1 MPAMESKPFV
11 DAYRGL
17 NSSYFKLIDSLSA
30 LRALSSIAI
39 QSRSDQELMDRA
51 LGVLVENQD
60 LERCSIYIL
69 RDDVL
74 TIAAGMDW
82 EDLISIERGTGRA
95 LHSRET
101 TFRLGEGVVGL
112 AAQSGELQH
121 CRECSEDKRFLPRCE
136 PCHPDDVA
144 ASGGSNA
151 VVGSIISVPILGGDE
166 ILGVLN
172 VSHPHVDFF
181 GEGHERTLRIF
192 CNILGQ
198 LLVNNRFIHQMDE
211 LVQERTRQL
220 EQALEDAEEL
230 KQRYE
235 TLSIIDDL
243 TQLHNR
249 RFFFPETR
257 AALARTVRD
266 ELPFSLL
273 LLDVDHFKV
282 VNDSFGHATGDEVLR
297 EVATLIREQIREG
310 DILARFG
317 GEEFVLALPNTDQ
330 AGAMLL
336 ADRIRR
342 QVKEHR
348 WDLKGKHLTVTLS
361 IGAAEIS
368 EYGEKESQAILD
380 HLIMQ
385 ADQAL
390 YFGKHNGRDQACA
403 YADIACKL

>member
-1 MPAMESKPFV
+1 MDSKTFV

-17 NSSYFKLIDSLSA
+17 NSSYFKLVDSLSA

-39 QSRSDQELMDRA
+39 ECRSDQDLMDRA
-51 LGVLVENQD
+51 LAVLVENHD
-60 LERCSIYIL
+60 LERCSIYL
-69 RDDVL
+69 LQDGVL
-74 TIAAGMDW
+74 VNAAGMDW
-82 EDLISIERGTGRA
+82 EDQISLDRGNGRIPR
-95 LHSRET
+95 SREIQ
-101 TFRLGEGVVGL
+101 FKLGEGVVGL

-121 CRECSEDKRFLPRCE
+121 CHDCSLDKRFRPRCS
-136 PCHPDDVA
+136 PCHPDRIQED
-144 ASGGSNA
+144 SGAA
-151 VVGSIISVPILGGDE
+151 VVGSIISVPITGGDE

-172 VSHPHVDFF
+172 VSHPHPGFF
-181 GEGHERTLRIF
+181 DEGHERTLRIF

-220 EQALEDAEEL
+220 QQALDDAEEL

-235 TLSIIDDL
+235 TLSVIDDL

-257 AALARTVRD
+257 ASLARAVRQKS
-266 ELPFSLL
+266 PFSVLL
-273 LLDVDHFKV
+273 IDVDHFKV
-282 VNDSFGHATGDEVLR
+282 VNDNFGHATGDVVLR
-297 EVATLIREQIREG
+297 QVAEIIQQQIREG

-330 AGAMLL
+330 TGAMQL
-336 ADRIRR
+336 AERIRSA
-342 QVKEHR
+342 VKNFNWSVTEKP
-348 WDLKGKHLTVTLS
+348 LKITLS
-361 IGAAEIS
+361 IGAAEMVNPEDKDS
-368 EYGEKESQAILD
+368 NKILD
-380 HLIMQ
+380 KLIIE

-403 YADIACKL
+403 FSEIACNL

>member
-1 MPAMESKPFV
+1 METKPFV
-11 DAYRGL
+11 EAYRGL

-39 QSRSDQELMDRA
+39 QSKSDQELMDRA

-69 RDDVL
+69 RDETL

-82 EDLISIERGTGRA
+82 EDLISIQRGIGRA
-95 LHSRET
+95 PHARDTE
-101 TFRLGEGVVGL
+101 FNLGEGLVGI
-112 AAQSGELQH
+112 AAQTGELQH
-121 CRECSEDKRFLPRCE
+121 CRECTRDQRFLPRCK
-136 PCHPDDVA
+136 PCQPDAIAVSDEV
-144 ASGGSNA
+144 GT
-151 VVGSIISVPILGGDE
+151 VVGSIISVPISGGDD

-172 VSHPHVDFF
+172 VSHPHAGFF
-181 GEGHERTLRIF
+181 GEEHERTLRIF

-220 EQALEDAEEL
+220 QQALDDAEEL

-235 TLSIIDDL
+235 MLSVIDDL

-257 AALARTVRD
+257 AALARAVRY
-266 ELPFSLL
+266 ELPFSVLL
-273 LLDVDHFKV
+273 IDVDHFKV
-282 VNDSFGHATGDEVLR
+282 VNDSFGHATGDVVLR
-297 EVATLIREQIREG
+297 QVAELIKRQIREG

-317 GEEFVLALPNTDQ
+317 GEEFILALPNTDQ
-330 AGAMLL
+330 QGAMLL
-336 ADRIRR
+336 AERIRSK
-342 QVKEHR
+342 VKHHH
-348 WDLKGKHLTVTLS
+348 WDVEGKPLLVTLS
-361 IGAAEIS
+361 IGAAEVS
-368 EYGEKESQAILD
+368 DYREMESNKILD